1 MKEYRLNEL
10 LPLNEIEIA
19 ENCDIVFKYQLKRGF
34 YAQKGDAIGK
44 IAKRECIGKHFDIQL
59 KETDYQLIAPETAV
73 YDFTVLIGVFGPI
86 YGIPYKTIIDDDIV
100 FCKSYKD
107 FQEEAVDII
116 KNYCQYVISNDIY
129 NTGKVIVWNHY
140 IPNLRPGTQSGG
152 EFVMRDA
159 FQLRFFP
166 VDKMPDLNGV
176 LPLREISNAPFVRLD
191 NAKEQFV
198 FQYHKKNFSTHKF
211 VKGDSFHFVFE
222 NNRHLEYKIKK
233 AAAIANDSDYRQVK
247 FAMLPQDIQLF
258 ASENLIGIRCEFQN
272 GDAPLELK
280 KMNDLASLTF
290 KLYFQEYI
298 KALGECGVQID
309 SDVYDE
315 ENQRDNPK
323 GTASLKDSSCFV
335 YLMKDETNGYHKI
348 GISNKPEYRERTLQS
363 EKPTIALLCAK
374 EFPTRIIA
382 EAIEFALHKTFEDKR
397 LRGEWFALDEKDV
410 LNVIKTLS

>member
-1 MKEYRLNEL
+1 MKEYRLKEL
-10 LPLNEIEIA
+10 LSFSDIEYTSDCYA
-19 ENCDIVFKYQLKRGF
+19 EFEFPNVIQLRRGLF
-34 YAQKGDAIGK
+34 AHKGDVIGK
-44 IAKRECIGKHFDIQL
+44 IEITVLSRWSSKSLGVC
-59 KETDYQLIAPETAV
+59 QLIAPDTAV
-73 YDFTVLIGVFGPI
+73 YDFTVLIG
-86 YGIPYKTIIDDDIV
+86 IISPPMPVLFKKLIDENAV
-100 FCKSYKD
+100 FCRSYED
-107 FQEEAVDII
+107 LQENAEDII
-116 KNYCQYVISNDIY
+116 KRYCNYTISDDVFNGDKKIL
-129 NTGKVIVWNHY
+129 WNY
-140 IPNLRPGTQSGG
+140 SFPSSSGMS
-152 EFVMRDA
+152 FNKRNA

-166 VDKMPDLNGV
+166 DN
-176 LPLREISNAPFVRLD
+176 REPRFKLFPFVRLD
-191 NAKEQFV
+191 KAKEQFV
-198 FQYHKKNFSTHKF
+198 FQYDKKEFSTHKF

-233 AAAIANDSDYRQVK
+233 AAAVAEDSDFRQVT

-382 EAIEFALHKTFEDKR
+382 EAIESALHKTFEDKR

>member
-1 MKEYRLNEL
+1 MKEYRLKEL

-19 ENCDIVFKYQLKRGF
+19 EDCDIVFRYQLKRGF

-44 IAKRECIGKHFDIQL
+44 IAKYEHIGKHFFDRKL
-59 KETDYQLIAPETAV
+59 KETEYQLIAPETAV
-73 YDFTVLIGVFGPI
+73 YDFTKLIGVVHPI
-86 YGIPYKTIIDDDIV
+86 HGISYKKIIDDDIV
-100 FCKSYKD
+100 FCKSYND
-107 FQEEAVDII
+107 FLEEAEDLI
-116 KNYCQYVISNDIY
+116 KNYCNYVISDDLFN
-129 NTGKVIVWNHY
+129 NGKVIIWNHY
-140 IPNLRPGTQSGG
+140 IPNLIGG
-152 EFVMRDA
+152 FVKRDA

-176 LPLREISNAPFVRLD
+176 FPHIELNNAPFVRLD

-198 FQYHKKNFSTHKF
+198 FQYHKKNFSMHKF

-233 AAAIANDSDYRQVK
+233 AAAIAEDADFRQVT

-258 ASENLIGIRCEFQN
+258 ASENLIGIRCEFLN

-309 SDVYDE
+309 SDVYDD
-315 ENQRDNPK
+315 ENQRDNQK
-323 GTASLKDSSCFV
+323 DTASLKDSLCFV

-363 EKPTIALLCAK
+363 EKPTIVLLCAK

-382 EAIEFALHKTFEDKR
+382 EAIESALHKAFEGKR

-410 LNVIKTLS
+410 LDITRTLS

>member
-1 MKEYRLNEL
+1 MKEYRLKEL
-10 LPLNEIEIA
+10 LSYSDIEFTNDCYA
-19 ENCDIVFKYQLKRGF
+19 EFEFPNVIQLRRGLF
-34 YAQKGDAIGK
+34 AHKGDVIGK
-44 IAKRECIGKHFDIQL
+44 IEITVLSRWSSKSLGVC
-59 KETDYQLIAPETAV
+59 QLIAPDTAV
-73 YDFTVLIGVFGPI
+73 YDFTVLIG
-86 YGIPYKTIIDDDIV
+86 IISPPMPVLFKKLIDENAV
-100 FCKSYKD
+100 FCRSYED
-107 FQEEAVDII
+107 LQENAEDII
-116 KNYCQYVISNDIY
+116 KRYCNYTISDDVFNGDKKIL
-129 NTGKVIVWNHY
+129 WNY
-140 IPNLRPGTQSGG
+140 SFPSSGG
-152 EFVMRDA
+152 LSFIKRNA

-166 VDKMPDLNGV
+166 DN
-176 LPLREISNAPFVRLD
+176 REPRFKLFPFVRLD

-198 FQYHKKNFSTHKF
+198 FQYDKKEFSTHKF
-211 VKGDSFHFVFE
+211 VKGDSYHFVFE
-222 NNRHLEYKIKK
+222 NYRHLEYKIKK
-233 AAAIANDSDYRQVK
+233 AAAIAEDADFRQVT

-258 ASENLIGIRCEFQN
+258 ASENLIGIRCEFLN

-315 ENQRDNPK
+315 ENQRDNQK
-323 GTASLKDSSCFV
+323 ETASLKDSSCFV

-363 EKPTIALLCAK
+363 EKPTIVLLCAK

-382 EAIEFALHKTFEDKR
+382 EAIESALHKAFEGKR

-410 LNVIKTLS
+410 LDITRTLS

>member
-1 MKEYRLNEL
+1 MKEYRLKEL
-10 LPLNEIEIA
+10 LSFSDIEYTSDCYA
-19 ENCDIVFKYQLKRGF
+19 EFEFPNVIQLRRGLF
-34 YAQKGDAIGK
+34 AHKGDVIGK
-44 IAKRECIGKHFDIQL
+44 IEITVLSRWSSKSLGVC
-59 KETDYQLIAPETAV
+59 QLIAPDTAV
-73 YDFTVLIGVFGPI
+73 YDFTVLIG
-86 YGIPYKTIIDDDIV
+86 IISPPMPVLFKKLIDENAV
-100 FCKSYKD
+100 FCRSYED
-107 FQEEAVDII
+107 LQENAEDII
-116 KNYCQYVISNDIY
+116 KRYCNYTISDDVFNGDKKIL
-129 NTGKVIVWNHY
+129 WNY
-140 IPNLRPGTQSGG
+140 SFPSSGG
-152 EFVMRDA
+152 MSFNKRNA

-166 VDKMPDLNGV
+166 DN
-176 LPLREISNAPFVRLD
+176 REPRFKLFPFVRLD
-191 NAKEQFV
+191 KAKEQFV
-198 FQYHKKNFSTHKF
+198 FQYDKKEFSTHKF

-233 AAAIANDSDYRQVK
+233 AAAVAEDSDFRQVT

-382 EAIEFALHKTFEDKR
+382 EAIESALHKTFEDKR

>member
-1 MKEYRLNEL
+1 MKEYRLKEL
-10 LPLNEIEIA
+10 LSYSDIEFTNDCYA
-19 ENCDIVFKYQLKRGF
+19 EFEFPNVIQLRRGLF
-34 YAQKGDAIGK
+34 AHKGDVIGK
-44 IAKRECIGKHFDIQL
+44 IEITVLSRWSSKSLGVC
-59 KETDYQLIAPETAV
+59 QLIAPDTAV
-73 YDFTVLIGVFGPI
+73 YDFTVLIG
-86 YGIPYKTIIDDDIV
+86 IISPPMPVLFKKLIDENAV
-100 FCKSYKD
+100 FCRSYED
-107 FQEEAVDII
+107 LQENAEDII
-116 KNYCQYVISNDIY
+116 KRYCNYTISDDVFNGDKKIL
-129 NTGKVIVWNHY
+129 WNY
-140 IPNLRPGTQSGG
+140 SFPSSGG
-152 EFVMRDA
+152 LSFIKRNA

-166 VDKMPDLNGV
+166 DN
-176 LPLREISNAPFVRLD
+176 REPRFKLLPFVRLD

-198 FQYHKKNFSTHKF
+198 FQYDKKEFSTHKF
-211 VKGDSFHFVFE
+211 VKGDSYHFVFE

-233 AAAIANDSDYRQVK
+233 AAAIAEDADFRQVT

-258 ASENLIGIRCEFQN
+258 ASENLIGIRCEFLN

-315 ENQRDNPK
+315 ENQRDNQK
-323 GTASLKDSSCFV
+323 ETASLQDSSCFV

-363 EKPTIALLCAK
+363 EKPTIVLLCAK

-382 EAIEFALHKTFEDKR
+382 EAIESALHKAFEGKR

-410 LNVIKTLS
+410 LDITRTLS

>member
-1 MKEYRLNEL
+1 MKEYRLKEL
-10 LPLNEIEIA
+10 LSYSDIEFTNDCYA
-19 ENCDIVFKYQLKRGF
+19 EFEFPNVIQLRRGLF
-34 YAQKGDAIGK
+34 AHKGDVIGK
-44 IAKRECIGKHFDIQL
+44 IEITVLSRWSSKSLGVC
-59 KETDYQLIAPETAV
+59 QLIAPDTAV
-73 YDFTVLIGVFGPI
+73 YDFTVLIG
-86 YGIPYKTIIDDDIV
+86 IISPPMPVLFKKLIDENAV
-100 FCKSYKD
+100 FCRSYED
-107 FQEEAVDII
+107 LQENAEDII
-116 KNYCQYVISNDIY
+116 KRYCNYTISDDVFNGDKKIL
-129 NTGKVIVWNHY
+129 WNY
-140 IPNLRPGTQSGG
+140 SFPSSGG
-152 EFVMRDA
+152 LSFIKRNA

-166 VDKMPDLNGV
+166 DN
-176 LPLREISNAPFVRLD
+176 REPRFKLFPFVRLD

-198 FQYHKKNFSTHKF
+198 FQYDKKEFSTHKF
-211 VKGDSFHFVFE
+211 VKGDSYHFVFE

-233 AAAIANDSDYRQVK
+233 AAAIAEDADFRQVT

-258 ASENLIGIRCEFQN
+258 ASENLIGIRCEFLN

-315 ENQRDNPK
+315 ENQRDNQK

-363 EKPTIALLCAK
+363 EKPTIVLLCAK

-382 EAIEFALHKTFEDKR
+382 EAIESALHKAFEGKR

-410 LNVIKTLS
+410 LDITRTLS

>member
-1 MKEYRLNEL
+1 MKMKEYRLKEL
-10 LPLNEIEIA
+10 LSYSDIEFTNDCYA
-19 ENCDIVFKYQLKRGF
+19 EFEFPNVIQLRRGLF
-34 YAQKGDAIGK
+34 AHKGDVIGK
-44 IAKRECIGKHFDIQL
+44 IEITVLSRWSSKSLGVC
-59 KETDYQLIAPETAV
+59 QLIAPDTAV
-73 YDFTVLIGVFGPI
+73 YDFTVLIG
-86 YGIPYKTIIDDDIV
+86 IISPPMPVLFKKLIDENAV
-100 FCKSYKD
+100 FCRSYED
-107 FQEEAVDII
+107 LQENAEDII
-116 KNYCQYVISNDIY
+116 KRYCNYTISDDVFNGDKKIL
-129 NTGKVIVWNHY
+129 WNY
-140 IPNLRPGTQSGG
+140 SFPSSGG
-152 EFVMRDA
+152 MSFNKRNA

-166 VDKMPDLNGV
+166 DN
-176 LPLREISNAPFVRLD
+176 REPRFKLFPFVRLD
-191 NAKEQFV
+191 KAKEQFV
-198 FQYHKKNFSTHKF
+198 FQYDKKEFSTHKF

-233 AAAIANDSDYRQVK
+233 AAAIANDSDYRQVT
-247 FAMLPQDIQLF
+247 FAMLPHDIQLF

-315 ENQRDNPK
+315 ENQRDNQK
-323 GTASLKDSSCFV
+323 ETASLKDSSCFV

-382 EAIEFALHKTFEDKR
+382 EAIESALHKSFENKR

-410 LNVIKTLS
+410 LDVIKTLS

>member
-1 MKEYRLNEL
+1 MKEYRLKEL
-10 LPLNEIEIA
+10 LSYSDIEFTNDCYA
-19 ENCDIVFKYQLKRGF
+19 EFEFPNVIQLRRGLF
-34 YAQKGDAIGK
+34 AHKGDVIGK
-44 IAKRECIGKHFDIQL
+44 IEITVLSRWSSKSLGVC
-59 KETDYQLIAPETAV
+59 QLIAPDTAV
-73 YDFTVLIGVFGPI
+73 YDFTVVIGIISPPMPVLFKKLI
-86 YGIPYKTIIDDDIV
+86 DENAV
-100 FCKSYKD
+100 FCRSYED
-107 FQEEAVDII
+107 LQENAEDII
-116 KNYCQYVISNDIY
+116 KRYCNYTISDDVFNGDKKIL
-129 NTGKVIVWNHY
+129 WNY
-140 IPNLRPGTQSGG
+140 SFPSSGG
-152 EFVMRDA
+152 LSFIKRNA

-166 VDKMPDLNGV
+166 DN
-176 LPLREISNAPFVRLD
+176 REPRFKLFPFVRLD

-198 FQYHKKNFSTHKF
+198 FQYDKKEFSTHKF
-211 VKGDSFHFVFE
+211 VKGDSYHFVFE

-233 AAAIANDSDYRQVK
+233 AAAIAEDADFRQVT

-258 ASENLIGIRCEFQN
+258 ASENLIGIRCEFLN

-315 ENQRDNPK
+315 ENQRDNQK
-323 GTASLKDSSCFV
+323 ETASLKDSSCFV

-363 EKPTIALLCAK
+363 EKPTIVLLCAK

-382 EAIEFALHKTFEDKR
+382 EAIESALHKAFEGKR

-410 LNVIKTLS
+410 LDITRTLS

>member
-1 MKEYRLNEL
+1 MKEYRLKEL
-10 LPLNEIEIA
+10 LSFSDIEYTSDCYA
-19 ENCDIVFKYQLKRGF
+19 EFEFPNAIQLRRGLF
-34 YAQKGDAIGK
+34 AYKGDVIGK
-44 IAKRECIGKHFDIQL
+44 IEITVLSRWSSKSLGVC
-59 KETDYQLIAPETAV
+59 QLIAPDTAV
-73 YDFTVLIGVFGPI
+73 YDFTVLIG
-86 YGIPYKTIIDDDIV
+86 IISPPMPVLFKKLIDENAV
-100 FCKSYKD
+100 FCRSYED
-107 FQEEAVDII
+107 LQENAEDII
-116 KNYCQYVISNDIY
+116 KRYCNYTISDDVFNGDKKIL
-129 NTGKVIVWNHY
+129 WNY
-140 IPNLRPGTQSGG
+140 SFPSSGG
-152 EFVMRDA
+152 MSFIKRNA

-166 VDKMPDLNGV
+166 DN
-176 LPLREISNAPFVRLD
+176 REPRFKLFPFVRLD

-198 FQYHKKNFSTHKF
+198 FQYDKKEFSTHKF

-233 AAAIANDSDYRQVK
+233 AAAIANDSDYRQVT

-382 EAIEFALHKTFEDKR
+382 EAIEAALHKAFCEKR
-397 LRGEWFALDEKDV
+397 IRGEWFDLSDKDV
-410 LNVIKTLS
+410 MEITMTLS

>member
-1 MKEYRLNEL
+1 MKEYRLKEL
-10 LPLNEIEIA
+10 LSYSDIEFTNDCYA
-19 ENCDIVFKYQLKRGF
+19 EFEFPNVIQLRRGLF
-34 YAQKGDAIGK
+34 AHKGDVIGK
-44 IAKRECIGKHFDIQL
+44 IEITVLSRWSSKSLGVC
-59 KETDYQLIAPETAV
+59 QLIAPDTAV
-73 YDFTVLIGVFGPI
+73 YDFTVLIG
-86 YGIPYKTIIDDDIV
+86 IISPPTPVLFKELIDENAV
-100 FCKSYKD
+100 FCRSYED
-107 FQEEAVDII
+107 LQENAEDII
-116 KNYCQYVISNDIY
+116 KRYCNYTISDDVFNGDKKIL
-129 NTGKVIVWNHY
+129 WNY
-140 IPNLRPGTQSGG
+140 SFPSSGG
-152 EFVMRDA
+152 MSFNKRNA

-166 VDKMPDLNGV
+166 DN
-176 LPLREISNAPFVRLD
+176 REPRFKLFPFVRLD
-191 NAKEQFV
+191 KAKEQFV
-198 FQYHKKNFSTHKF
+198 FQYDKKEFSTHKF

-233 AAAIANDSDYRQVK
+233 AAAVAEDSDFRQVT

-315 ENQRDNPK
+315 ENQRDNQK
-323 GTASLKDSSCFV
+323 ETASLKDSSCFV

-363 EKPTIALLCAK
+363 EKPTIVLLCAK

-382 EAIEFALHKTFEDKR
+382 EAIEAALHKAFEDKR
-397 LRGEWFALDEKDV
+397 LRGEWFNLGEKDV
-410 LNVIKTLS
+410 LDIIRTLS

>member
-1 MKEYRLNEL
+1 MKEYRLKEL
-10 LPLNEIEIA
+10 LSYSDIEFTNDCYA
-19 ENCDIVFKYQLKRGF
+19 EFEFPNVIQLRRGLF
-34 YAQKGDAIGK
+34 AHKGDVIGK
-44 IAKRECIGKHFDIQL
+44 IEITVLSRWSSKSLGVC
-59 KETDYQLIAPETAV
+59 QLIAPDTAV
-73 YDFTVLIGVFGPI
+73 YDFTVLIG
-86 YGIPYKTIIDDDIV
+86 IISPPMPVLFKKLIDENAV
-100 FCKSYKD
+100 FCRSYED
-107 FQEEAVDII
+107 LQENAEDII
-116 KNYCQYVISNDIY
+116 KRYCNYTISDDVFNGDKKIL
-129 NTGKVIVWNHY
+129 WNY
-140 IPNLRPGTQSGG
+140 SFPSSGG
-152 EFVMRDA
+152 LSFIKRNA

-166 VDKMPDLNGV
+166 DN
-176 LPLREISNAPFVRLD
+176 REPRFKLFPFVRLD

-198 FQYHKKNFSTHKF
+198 FQYDKKEFSTHKF
-211 VKGDSFHFVFE
+211 VKGDSYHFVFE

-233 AAAIANDSDYRQVK
+233 AAAIAEDADFRQVT

-258 ASENLIGIRCEFQN
+258 ASENLIGIRCEFLN

-315 ENQRDNPK
+315 ENQRDNQK

-363 EKPTIALLCAK
+363 EKPTIVLLCAK

-382 EAIEFALHKTFEDKR
+382 EAIESALHKAFEGKR

-410 LNVIKTLS
+410 LNITRTLS

>member
-1 MKEYRLNEL
+1 MKEYRLKEL
-10 LPLNEIEIA
+10 LSYSDIEFTNDCYA
-19 ENCDIVFKYQLKRGF
+19 EFEFPNVIQLRRGLF
-34 YAQKGDAIGK
+34 AHKGDVIGK
-44 IAKRECIGKHFDIQL
+44 IEITVLSRWSSKSLGVC
-59 KETDYQLIAPETAV
+59 QLIAPDTAV
-73 YDFTVLIGVFGPI
+73 YDFTVLIG
-86 YGIPYKTIIDDDIV
+86 IISPPMPVLFKKLIDENAV
-100 FCKSYKD
+100 FCRSYED
-107 FQEEAVDII
+107 LQENGKDII
-116 KNYCQYVISNDIY
+116 KRNGNYTISDDVFNGDKKIL
-129 NTGKVIVWNHY
+129 WNY
-140 IPNLRPGTQSGG
+140 SFPSSGG
-152 EFVMRDA
+152 LSFIKRNA

-166 VDKMPDLNGV
+166 DN
-176 LPLREISNAPFVRLD
+176 REPRFKLFPFVRLD

-198 FQYHKKNFSTHKF
+198 FQYDKKEFSTHKF
-211 VKGDSFHFVFE
+211 VKGDSYHFVFE

-233 AAAIANDSDYRQVK
+233 AAAIAEDADFRQVT

-258 ASENLIGIRCEFQN
+258 ASENLIGIRCEFLN

-315 ENQRDNPK
+315 ENQRDNQK

-363 EKPTIALLCAK
+363 EKPTIVLLCAK

-382 EAIEFALHKTFEDKR
+382 EAIESALHKAFEGKR

-410 LNVIKTLS
+410 LDITRTLS

>member
-1 MKEYRLNEL
+1 M
-10 LPLNEIEIA
+10 
-19 ENCDIVFKYQLKRGF
+19 
-34 YAQKGDAIGK
+34 
-44 IAKRECIGKHFDIQL
+44 
-59 KETDYQLIAPETAV
+59 
-73 YDFTVLIGVFGPI
+73 
-86 YGIPYKTIIDDDIV
+86 
-100 FCKSYKD
+100 
-107 FQEEAVDII
+107 
-116 KNYCQYVISNDIY
+116 
-129 NTGKVIVWNHY
+129 
-140 IPNLRPGTQSGG
+140 
-152 EFVMRDA
+152 
-159 FQLRFFP
+159 
-166 VDKMPDLNGV
+166 
-176 LPLREISNAPFVRLD
+176 
-191 NAKEQFV
+191 
-198 FQYHKKNFSTHKF
+198 
-211 VKGDSFHFVFE
+211 
-222 NNRHLEYKIKK
+222 
-233 AAAIANDSDYRQVK
+233 
-247 FAMLPQDIQLF
+247 MLPQDIQLF

-382 EAIEFALHKTFEDKR
+382 EAIESALHKTFEDKR

>member
-1 MKEYRLNEL
+1 MKEYRLKEL
-10 LPLNEIEIA
+10 LSYSDIEFTNDCYA
-19 ENCDIVFKYQLKRGF
+19 EFEFPNVIQLRRGLF
-34 YAQKGDAIGK
+34 AHKGDVIGK
-44 IAKRECIGKHFDIQL
+44 IEITVLSRWSSKSLGVC
-59 KETDYQLIAPETAV
+59 QLIAPDTAV
-73 YDFTVLIGVFGPI
+73 YDFTVLIG
-86 YGIPYKTIIDDDIV
+86 IISPPMPVLFKKLIDENAV
-100 FCKSYKD
+100 FCRSYED
-107 FQEEAVDII
+107 LQENAEDII
-116 KNYCQYVISNDIY
+116 KRYCNYTISDDVFNGDKKIL
-129 NTGKVIVWNHY
+129 WNY
-140 IPNLRPGTQSGG
+140 SFPSSGG
-152 EFVMRDA
+152 MSFNKRNA

-166 VDKMPDLNGV
+166 DN
-176 LPLREISNAPFVRLD
+176 REPRFKLFPFVRLD
-191 NAKEQFV
+191 KAKEQFV
-198 FQYHKKNFSTHKF
+198 FQYDKKEFSTHKF

-233 AAAIANDSDYRQVK
+233 AAAIAEDADFRQVT

-258 ASENLIGIRCEFQN
+258 ASENLIGIRCEFLN

-315 ENQRDNPK
+315 ENQRDNQK
-323 GTASLKDSSCFV
+323 ETASLKDSSCFV

-382 EAIEFALHKTFEDKR
+382 EAIESALHKSFENKR

-410 LNVIKTLS
+410 LDVIKTLS